1 MRFKKPRGVLLGI
14 GIGAF
19 VVAAAL
25 FFLVPVICGEVF
37 KYNGLTAFVDGIKG
51 LFTFNF
57 SNVLYTAIIILM
69 VIALAGII
77 MFIVT
82 LVSKKYKK
90 QLIAW
95 FITLI
100 VLFGSFVFVSSYFL
114 ADVEFNGVSGKLL
127 DSMLKTDGQMLGKIL
142 SSVALAFAI
151 LANILLVVHMFVA
164 LVAMMV
170 TEQIEDFEQ
179 KVEAAKDKEVKALAA
194 ELAAASPV
202 VAEKAP
208 EAVKPVTAE
217 ELIAEATDEERKERE
232 IRLFKECVDSG
243 YFTEYEEI
251 EFPDPIEGATE
262 EPVCEA
268 SVIEEKTAVIRK
280 SSVHVG
286 FTHE

>member
-1 MRFKKPRGVLLGI
+1 
-14 GIGAF
+14 
-19 VVAAAL
+19 
-25 FFLVPVICGEVF
+25 
-37 KYNGLTAFVDGIKG
+37 
-51 LFTFNF
+51 
-57 SNVLYTAIIILM
+57 
-69 VIALAGII
+69 

-232 IRLFKECVDSG
+232 IKLFKECVDSG

>member
-69 VIALAGII
+69 VVALAGII
-77 MFIVT
+77 MFIIT
-82 LVSKKYKK
+82 LIKKKYQK

-114 ADVEFNGVSGKLL
+114 ADVEFNGVVGKLL

-151 LANILLVVHMFVA
+151 LSNILLVVHMFVA

-170 TEQIEDFEQ
+170 TEQIEDFEE
-179 KVEAAKDKEVKALAA
+179 KVTASKDEEVKALAA
-194 ELAAASPV
+194 ELAIAQKAAETV
-202 VAEKAP
+202 E
-208 EAVKPVTAE
+208 EVTAE
-217 ELIAEATDEERKERE
+217 KLISDAENEERKQRE
-232 IRLFKECVDSG
+232 IKLFKQCVDSG

-268 SVIEEKTAVIRK
+268 SFIEEKTAVIRK

-286 FTHE
+286 YTHD